1 MSTSTTATL
10 SRLFSGIE
18 GDMEAVD
25 RLFRERATSGLAIL
39 NDASRHIVGSQ
50 GKKLRTALT
59 LLSGKLIDYRLE
71 KLIPLSAGFEMLHLA
86 SLVHDDIIDRAAT
99 RRGLPTINARF
110 GNDIAILLGDYY
122 FAKTAGLIADVN
134 DNRIDRLFSDTVA
147 TLVEGAIMEMLDAGH
162 LDLSYDRY
170 LERISSKTAYLIGS
184 CCKGSATV
192 CGADDATIELLR
204 QFGHN
209 LGMAFQI
216 VDDILDYTGNEQ
228 TIGKPAGN
236 DLRQGMVTLPLIY
249 ALDERANGHLATVRQ
264 IVEEPGQHEDLVVQ
278 MVAWVVGSRAIDAC
292 LADAKRYAAQA
303 SAILNTFPAVG
314 DRVVLS
320 ELIDYVLVREK

>member
-1 MSTSTTATL
+1 
-10 SRLFSGIE
+10 
-18 GDMEAVD
+18 MEAVD
-25 RLFRERATSGLAIL
+25 RLFRERATSGVALL
-39 NDASRHIVGSQ
+39 NDASGHILGSQ

-59 LLSGKLIDYRLE
+59 LLTGKLIDYRLD

-110 GNDIAILLGDYY
+110 GNDIAILLGDFY
-122 FAKTAGLIADVN
+122 FAKTASLIADVN
-134 DNRIDRLFSDTVA
+134 DNRIDRLFADTVA
-147 TLVEGAIMEMLDAGH
+147 TLVEGAIMEMLDARH

-170 LERISSKTAYLIGS
+170 LERISSKTAYLIAS

-192 CGADDATIELLR
+192 CGADEAQIEQLR
-204 QFGHN
+204 LFGHN

-216 VDDILDYTGNEQ
+216 VDDILDYTGDEQ

-249 ALDERANGHLATVRQ
+249 ALDGDANGYLAQARL
-264 IVEEPGQHEDLVVQ
+264 IVEEPGQHNDLVPQ
-278 MVAWVVGSRAIDAC
+278 LVAWVQAGPAIDAA
-292 LADAKRYAAQA
+292 LAEAKRYAALA
-303 SAILNTFPAVG
+303 SVILNSFPTVE
-314 DRVVLS
+314 DRLVLG

>member
-1 MSTSTTATL
+1 MSTTATL
-10 SRLFSGIE
+10 SRLFAGIE
-18 GDMEAVD
+18 PDMEAVD
-25 RLFRERATSGLAIL
+25 RLFRERATSGVALLNEASGHIL
-39 NDASRHIVGSQ
+39 GSQ

-59 LLSGKLIDYRLE
+59 LLTGKLIDYRVE

-122 FAKTAGLIADVN
+122 FAKTASLIADVN
-134 DNRIDRLFSDTVA
+134 DNRIDRLFADTVA
-147 TLVEGAIMEMLDAGH
+147 TLVEGAIMEMLDARH

-170 LERISSKTAYLIGS
+170 LQRISSKTAYLIAS
-184 CCKGSATV
+184 CCRGSAMV
-192 CGADDATIELLR
+192 CGADDAQIEQLR

-216 VDDILDYTGNEQ
+216 VDDILDYTGDER

-249 ALDERANGHLATVRQ
+249 ALESDANGHLAQVRLV
-264 IVEEPGQHEDLVVQ
+264 VEEPGEHNDLVPSL
-278 MVAWVVGSRAIDAC
+278 VAWVNAGHGIEAA
-292 LADAKRYAAQA
+292 LEDAKHYAALA
-303 SAILNTFPAVG
+303 SDILNTFPAVEE
-314 DRVVLS
+314 RVVLS